1 MPKKRGNLLNEQNN
15 ATNAEQFLIAE
26 DSLETESQS
35 PELASPLD
43 DAALEEEEIEDEL
56 IIEDFTI
63 DGICGVY

>member
-1 MPKKRGNLLNEQNN
+1 MNVEQ
-15 ATNAEQFLIAE
+15 LPIVE
-26 DSLETESQS
+26 DSIEADSQF